1 MKSSLFKTFACAAAL
16 GLAVIAKADTT
27 IDLNP
32 AATWLGFMNVFEIP
46 ANGGAYVFGS
56 GWGTADLCAT
66 FSGSTLTL
74 AVNHVND
81 PNPFWY
87 TPMGQPG
94 ATGNKIC
101 DANMYV
107 EVNDGSLS
115 GQTVTFRAKVVN
127 NDLLTNGNYTSTI
140 FIKDFAP
147 DYSSSV
153 TAAIPLTSLGPVTVS
168 LATIADPTR
177 HVQYGFETSGPDVW
191 VTDIGNYG
199 TVILDPAAVAP
210 APVPITP
217 IQVGSTIN
225 LTFPTATGFTYA
237 VQYKTNL
244 TEEVWQT
251 LTTTNGTGSTAIVP
265 DTITGYARFYKL
277 SIQ

>member
-1 MKSSLFKTFACAAAL
+1 MKSLLIRTLACTLLGFAAT
-16 GLAVIAKADTT
+16 AKADTALN
-27 IDLNP
+27 LNP
-32 AATWLGFMNVFEIP
+32 AAPWLGFMNVFEIP
-46 ANGGAYVFGS
+46 ANGGGYVFGS

-74 AVNHVND
+74 AVNHVGDTNA
-81 PNPFWY
+81 FWY
-87 TPMGQPG
+87 TPSGQPG
-94 ATGNKIC
+94 ATGNKVC

-115 GQTVTFRAKVVN
+115 GQTVTFSAKVIN
-127 NDLLTNGNYTSTI
+127 NDLLTNANYTSSI

-153 TAAIPLTSLGPVTVS
+153 SASIPLTSLGPVTVS
-168 LATIADPTR
+168 LATTADPTR
-177 HVQYGFETSGPDVW
+177 HVQYGFETAGPCVW

-199 TVILDPAAVAP
+199 TVMVTPIGPAAVSLVATLNGGGINLSFP
-210 APVPITP
+210 TET
-217 IQVGSTIN
+217 GSTY
-225 LTFPTATGFTYA
+225 T

-244 TEEVWQT
+244 EEPAWNT
-251 LTTTNGTGSTAIVP
+251 LTVTNGTGATAVVS
-265 DTITGYARFYKL
+265 DSANGSRRFYQL